1 MEDFLKDLDQ
11 FCGHLNTHQVHYL
24 IVGGLAVNYHGFQR
38 ATGDIDIWY
47 NPTAENYEQLMK
59 AIELFGFET
68 RDLEKQKH
76 ENTKQV
82 IILPLDRF
90 TIELLSMIDGK
101 FSFDAAYQMADSMKV
116 IDYDAKVINYDFL
129 IQNKLMS
136 RRPKDIEDIRQLEI
150 RRPKQIRKE

>member
-1 MEDFLKDLDQ
+1 MESFLEDLDQ
-11 FCGHLNTHQVHYL
+11 FCGHLNKNQVHYL

-47 NPTAENYEQLMK
+47 DPSVENYEKLLK

-68 RDLEKQKH
+68 QDLEKQKH
-76 ENTKQV
+76 ENIKQV
-82 IILPLDRF
+82 IILPLDHF

-101 FSFDAAYQMADSMKV
+101 FSFDAAYQLAESMKV
-116 IDYDAKVINYDFL
+116 IDYKAKVINYDFL

-136 RRPKDIEDIRQLEI
+136 RRPKDMEDIRQLEI
-150 RRPKQIRKE
+150 RKPRQSRKE